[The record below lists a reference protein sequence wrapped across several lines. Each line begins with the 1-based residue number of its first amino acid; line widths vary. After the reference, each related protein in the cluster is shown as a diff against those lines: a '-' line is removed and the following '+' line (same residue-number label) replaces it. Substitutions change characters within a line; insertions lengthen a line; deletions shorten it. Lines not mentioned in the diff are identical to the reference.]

1 MYRVFGEG
9 FDQSKL
15 QSQLSLST
23 NGSDFRSSAAAA
35 RYHANVFSRSDST
48 LMQMLEWLSLVI
60 DVVKV
65 GEISLKSLTE
75 KGSRSLVYR

>member
-1 MYRVFGEG
+1 
-9 FDQSKL
+9 
-15 QSQLSLST
+15 
-23 NGSDFRSSAAAA
+23 
-35 RYHANVFSRSDST
+35 
-48 LMQMLEWLSLVI
+48 MQMLEWLSLVI